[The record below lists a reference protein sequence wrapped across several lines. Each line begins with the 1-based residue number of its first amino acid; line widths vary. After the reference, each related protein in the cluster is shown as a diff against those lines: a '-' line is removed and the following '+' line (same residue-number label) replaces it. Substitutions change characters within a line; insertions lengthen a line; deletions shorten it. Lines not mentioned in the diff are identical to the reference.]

1 MLLALHVYS
10 DTCNSEC
17 HDHDCKGECV
27 AVHDS
32 SFRVYWRTCD
42 IECSCGPSIKRSL
55 RPPVQSG
62 EIRVL
67 ASLRRPVEFRGLPLD
82 PTFFFVTLFL
92 LPRFLTIPLS
102 LGGFTYSCDGAL
114 LSGTMCRYK
123 RPTAMRLH
131 VSESSP
137 PCVAIWGA
145 HPSGR
150 SGRACPNSIP
160 NWRRM

>member
-42 IECSCGPSIKRSL
+42 IECFCGPSIERSL
-55 RPPVQSG
+55 RPPLQAS

-67 ASLRRPVEFRGLPLD
+67 APLPRPIECRGLPLD
-82 PTFFFVTLFL
+82 PALFFVTLFFL
-92 LPRFLTIPLS
+92 TRFLTIPLG
-102 LGGFTYSCDGAL
+102 LGGFTYSCDDAL
-114 LSGTMCRYK
+114 LSGTMYRCQ
-123 RPTAMRLH
+123 RPTTTRPPACD
-131 VSESSP
+131 SP
-137 PCVAIWGA
+137 SPWVAIGDA

-150 SGRACPNSIP
+150 SGRVCPNSTL